1 MRILHVITSL
11 RTGGAEK
18 LMVDLLPRL
27 RDMGNKVE
35 LLLFDGTRT
44 PFYEELENSGIKIY
58 SLSVGGNVYNPL
70 NIFKLR
76 KYLKK
81 YDIVHTH
88 NTACQLFVAVC
99 SLLCSVVY
107 YTTEHTTSNRRRDW
121 RWYKPIDKWM
131 YTRYK
136 KIICISDQALTSLV
150 NFHGKNDNNIVIY
163 NGINLNKYLKPI
175 KDITNKM
182 EFIIT
187 MIAGFRYQK
196 DQDTLIRALPLLPAN
211 YKLWLIGDGERRQ
224 ELENLVTSLSLE
236 YRVKFWGIRND
247 ISQLL
252 EQTDI
257 VVLSSH
263 WEGLSLSSI
272 EGMASGRP
280 FIASDVDGLREI
292 VKEYGVLFPHGDEK
306 TLASEIKTLCEN
318 HEQYKQIA
326 NACQTKAKQYDINI
340 MAQKYNNLYH
350 NQF

>member
-27 RDMGNKVE
+27 RDFGNDVE

-44 PFYEELENSGIKIY
+44 LFYEELENTGIKIHT
-58 SLSVGGNVYNPL
+58 LSVGGNVYNPL

-88 NTACQLFVAVC
+88 NTACQYFIPLAKIISC
-99 SLLCSVVY
+99 SKCKL
-107 YTTEHTTSNRRRDW
+107 YTTEHSTNNRRRQYKLFKISDKFI
-121 RWYKPIDKWM
+121 YNKYHTLVSISKKATETLKAFIGEKHNIATIENGVDISKFNNISKPILNK
-131 YTRYK
+131 TF
-136 KIICISDQALTSLV
+136 KIISMV
-150 NFHGKNDNNIVIY
+150 
-163 NGINLNKYLKPI
+163 
-175 KDITNKM
+175 
-182 EFIIT
+182 
-187 MIAGFRYQK
+187 AGFRVEK
-196 DQDTLIRALPLLPAN
+196 DQDTLIRAISLLPES

-224 ELENLVTSLSLE
+224 ELESLVRSLSLE
-236 YRVKFWGIRND
+236 NRVKFWGIRND
-247 ISQLL
+247 IPQLL

-280 FIASDVDGLREI
+280 FIASDVNGLKEI
-292 VKEYGVLFPHGDEK
+292 VNGSGILFPHGDEN
-306 TLASEIKTLCEN
+306 TLAIEIKSLCEN
-318 HEQYKQIA
+318 SDRYKQVA
-326 NACQTKAKQYDINI
+326 ALCQSKAIQYDINN
-340 MAQKYNNLYH
+340 MAEKYNNLYYE
-350 NQF
+350 

>member
-27 RDMGNKVE
+27 RDFGNDVE

-44 PFYEELENSGIKIY
+44 LFYEELENTGIKIHT
-58 SLSVGGNVYNPL
+58 LSIGGNVYNPL

-280 FIASDVDGLREI
+280 FIASDVNGLKEI
-292 VKEYGVLFPHGDEK
+292 VNGSGILFPHGDEN
-306 TLASEIKTLCEN
+306 TLAIEIKSLCEN
-318 HEQYKQIA
+318 SDRYKQVA
-326 NACQTKAKQYDINI
+326 ALCQSKAIQYDINN
-340 MAQKYNNLYH
+340 MAEKYNNLYYE
-350 NQF
+350 